1 MVDRKEEANTTR
13 NTKQVEVDR
22 VNNPPHYTTGCIE
35 CIDAME
41 AMVNQGRDYLIE
53 LDGHEQYCWHLK
65 SISESTLIIC
75 IIAKAHFNVIESN
88 KNSKNVQLKSTYR
101 FELNSKN
108 RLSN

>member
-41 AMVNQGRDYLIE
+41 AMMQGSTVAPIVGNWWGNVFKYVWRWDKKGTPLEQLHKARYYLDKMIE
-53 LDGHEQYCWHLK
+53 YVEKEESHE
-65 SISESTLIIC
+65 
-75 IIAKAHFNVIESN
+75 V
-88 KNSKNVQLKSTYR
+88 
-101 FELNSKN
+101 
-108 RLSN
+108 

>member
-41 AMVNQGRDYLIE
+41 AMMQG
-53 LDGHEQYCWHLK
+53 
-65 SISESTLIIC
+65 STVAPIVG
-75 IIAKAHFNVIESN
+75 N
-88 KNSKNVQLKSTYR
+88 
-101 FELNSKN
+101 
-108 RLSN
+108 